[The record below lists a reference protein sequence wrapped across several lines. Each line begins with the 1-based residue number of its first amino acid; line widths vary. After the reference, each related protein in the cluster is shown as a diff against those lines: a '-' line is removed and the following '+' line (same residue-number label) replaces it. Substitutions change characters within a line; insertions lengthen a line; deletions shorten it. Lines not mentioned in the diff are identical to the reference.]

1 MNDSSSAIDLTAF
14 IPTFRSQPGIA
25 NFKIASYKCRR
36 EALERAVQ
44 QGDEMD
50 VQQIPVDQILLDQ
63 RNPRIAHATEPLSG
77 TVSQE
82 WITLALGHA
91 APEDEERG
99 TSTTYSSLK
108 ASIRANKG
116 IINPINVTRASGG
129 GYVVIEGNT
138 RVAIYRELAEEEA
151 PGNWATISAIVREEV
166 VEKGEHA
173 IRLQSHLVGPRPWRP
188 YAKARYLH
196 DLYINQKLSIS
207 ENSGFLRWS
216 RKAR

>member
-1 MNDSSSAIDLTAF
+1 MSLFAVVVGRRVAAGRRSFVNDNRPDLTAF
-14 IPTFRSQPGIA
+14 IPTYRSQPGLV
-25 NFKIASYKCRR
+25 NFTLASYKCRR
-36 EALERAVQ
+36 GALGRAVQ

-50 VQQIPVDQILLDQ
+50 IQQIPVDQILLDQ

-129 GYVVIEGNT
+129 GFVVIEGNT
-138 RVAIYRELAEEEA
+138 RVAIYRELAEEKA
-151 PGNWATISAIVREEV
+151 PKRRARDPAPITSGWAAAVATVRE
-166 VEKGEHA
+166 GQ
-173 IRLQSHLVGPRPWRP
+173 IPSRPLYQS
-188 YAKARYLH
+188 KAL
-196 DLYINQKLSIS
+196 DI
-207 ENSGFLRWS
+207 
-216 RKAR
+216 